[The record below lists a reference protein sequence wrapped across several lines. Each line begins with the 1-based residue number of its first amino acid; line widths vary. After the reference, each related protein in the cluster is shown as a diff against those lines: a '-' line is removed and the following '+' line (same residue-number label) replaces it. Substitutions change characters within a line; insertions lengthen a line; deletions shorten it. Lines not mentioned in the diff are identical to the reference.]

1 VKRFHVH
8 VHVADLQ
15 KSIGFYTGLFGA
27 EPSVLKHDYA
37 KWMLEDPRLNFA
49 ISDHGRG
56 VGHLGLQVDTEG
68 ELVELGQ
75 RARPAADRSQEERD
89 TRCCYARSNKL
100 WLHDPQGVVW
110 ETFHTLEAIDES
122 GAAAPTQ
129 ASRACGAGEPGE
141 KVCGCA

>member
-15 KSIGFYTGLFGA
+15 KSIGFYSSLFGA
-27 EPSVLKHDYA
+27 EPSVLKPDYA

-49 ISDHGRG
+49 ISDHGRSTG
-56 VGHLGLQVDTEG
+56 VAHLGLQVDTEE

-110 ETFHTLEAIDES
+110 ETFRSFGSVDDY
-122 GAAAPTQ
+122 GAA
-129 ASRACGAGEPGE
+129 REGE
-141 KVCGCA
+141 KACGCAS